1 MEPEQM
7 GPHSTT
13 PTATTPTPNIHT
25 HTTNSSPPLAT
36 ISAFIS
42 FAHWLSSKILFE
54 KQTAGEE
61 SGVEFIGSGQG
72 QSTHT
77 SRQPLATVQ
86 WSGEKLVTTPCVPTM
101 SQLWCINDAR
111 GGIPPV
117 QSHGGGTQ
125 ACSFLSPS
133 GSWTEKMKLYSSW
146 SHCQCRQCPLCNVM

>member
-25 HTTNSSPPLAT
+25 HTQLTHPLPLQP
-36 ISAFIS
+36 SLL
-42 FAHWLSSKILFE
+42 LSVLHTGFLVRFYLKNRLLG
-54 KQTAGEE
+54 KR
-61 SGVEFIGSGQG
+61 GVEFIGSGQG

-125 ACSFLSPS
+125 ACSFLRYIKSV
-133 GSWTEKMKLYSSW
+133 WLLDRKNEVV
-146 SHCQCRQCPLCNVM
+146 Q